1 MHNSESKIIQPVIY
15 FDSVCGLCNSFVN
28 TIMAWDKQQKYLF
41 APLQGD
47 TAAER
52 LTTHSIQSINTLVL
66 QDDRGIHIKSDAALR
81 ILIQLG
87 GVGKLAYLA
96 RIVPRALRDKVYDFV
111 AANRYR
117 WFGKKESCRIPTAAE
132 QIRFL
137 A

>member
-1 MHNSESKIIQPVIY
+1 
-15 FDSVCGLCNSFVN
+15 
-28 TIMAWDKQQKYLF
+28 MAWDKQQKYLF
-41 APLQGD
+41 APLQGE
-47 TAAER
+47 TAAAR
-52 LTTHSIQSINTLVL
+52 LTAHSLKSMNTFVL

-132 QIRFL
+132 QSRFL